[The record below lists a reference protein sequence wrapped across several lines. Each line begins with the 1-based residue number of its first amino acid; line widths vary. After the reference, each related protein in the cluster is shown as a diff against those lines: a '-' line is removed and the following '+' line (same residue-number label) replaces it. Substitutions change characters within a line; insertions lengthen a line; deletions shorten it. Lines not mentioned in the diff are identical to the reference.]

1 MDSRRSRAFDLSEL
15 VSAHGDGHWAE
26 FLNVETLRA
35 GIYRLPV
42 DAIDPQQP
50 HAEDEIYYV
59 IEGRAVLRVEAE
71 TLPVRPGSIVFVP
84 AGVPHRFEQIDRD
97 LLVLVLFS
105 ATPPPA

>member
-1 MDSRRSRAFDLSEL
+1 MGSRRSHAFDLSDL

-50 HAEDEIYYV
+50 HAEDEVYYV

-71 TLPVRPGSIVFVP
+71 TMPVGPGSIVFVP
-84 AGVPHRFEQIDRD
+84 AGMPHRFEQIDRD
-97 LLVLVLFS
+97 LLVLVFFFS
-105 ATPPPA
+105 GTPPP